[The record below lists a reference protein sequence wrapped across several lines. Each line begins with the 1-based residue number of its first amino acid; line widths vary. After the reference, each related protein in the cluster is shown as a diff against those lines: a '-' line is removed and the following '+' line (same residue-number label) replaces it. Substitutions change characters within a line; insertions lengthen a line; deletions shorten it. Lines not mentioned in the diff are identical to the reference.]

1 MAVDVLACQFS
12 ATEWL
17 VLLTPVP
24 DTAMA
29 GSVLALLTTVTVP
42 LSVPVVFG
50 ANTMFM
56 IALCPGAMLAP
67 LMPLVTL
74 YA

>member
-1 MAVDVLACQFS
+1 MLACQFS
-12 ATEWL
+12 ATEWV

-24 DTAMA
+24 DTAIA
-29 GSVLALLTTVTVP
+29 GAVLVALLTTVTVP
-42 LSVPVVFG
+42 FIVPVVFG

-56 IALCPGAMLAP
+56 TVLCPGTRVAP

-74 YA
+74 